1 MSEELCKFC
10 TGVHF
15 SIAKTN
21 LTIYRYSLNT
31 EFSSQCPEPK
41 RNPGL
46 SYTPSS
52 KAKMTANKKVP
63 KVVKMKVGDAK
74 LFQKHLMKTGKPATT
89 FFIAGEADLKENENT
104 WVLMGENEEIS
115 LLNFSRERLGQAAM
129 NVSAGKHLTSFR
141 AVIDTG
147 ATEHLAN
154 RREYFETLR
163 VFETPKRFTCAN
175 KDLEADLV
183 CKYYGDIAILNN
195 GKVSRLKNV
204 LYSPE
209 FAVNLFSLRKVT
221 GAGMEVIFSKYKAK
235 FVDSSSEC
243 GDTGY
248 VLLDEQH
255 KTLIR
260 SCDVKCLEN
269 VVYGDKIK
277 DFPKPLAE
285 MLEICTEEDSSE
297 CGFPD
302 EKSKDAST
310 DRLLYIE
317 PNSFKEAMNC
327 PERDLW
333 EDSIR
338 DELSSLESNGTWEFL
353 PKSELP
359 SGTKVIKARWVYKR
373 KLEANG
379 THRIQSFHK
388 HIMLSDFH
396 QAPYALVK
404 DEHALTVDV
413 DSGPYS

>member
-1 MSEELCKFC
+1 MPYSFWGHALNYVVHVHNRLPNASNDFMSPYEVIH
-10 TGVHF
+10 G
-15 SIAKTN
+15 N
-21 LTIYRYSLNT
+21 
-31 EFSSQCPEPK
+31 EP
-41 RNPGL
+41 
-46 SYTPSS
+46 S
-52 KAKMTANKKVP
+52 
-63 KVVKMKVGDAK
+63 MKHV
-74 LFQKHLMKTGKPATT
+74 
-89 FFIAGEADLKENENT
+89 
-104 WVLMGENEEIS
+104 
-115 LLNFSRERLGQAAM
+115 
-129 NVSAGKHLTSFR
+129 
-141 AVIDTG
+141 
-147 ATEHLAN
+147 
-154 RREYFETLR
+154 
-163 VFETPKRFTCAN
+163 KRFGCLSMVVN
-175 KDLEADLV
+175 YNPKP
-183 CKYYGDIAILNN
+183 K
-195 GKVSRLKNV
+195 
-204 LYSPE
+204 
-209 FAVNLFSLRKVT
+209 FAPN
-221 GAGMEVIFSKYKAK
+221 AK
-235 FVDSSSEC
+235 RAYLLEC

-297 CGFPD
+297 RGFPD

-379 THRIQSFHK
+379 TH
-388 HIMLSDFH
+388 
-396 QAPYALVK
+396 
-404 DEHALTVDV
+404 
-413 DSGPYS
+413 